1 MKVVEGNV
9 ERVSVCDL
17 RVVGR
22 AWPYM
27 HENAA
32 AIDAHWQA
40 RTAAN
45 PRMFNGRIYVLASS
59 DACPGRFSGE
69 LIKVDFKSFLHWK
82 DSGYPDAGVHDVFG
96 SALIRSAEGHVL
108 LGRQRAGN
116 LNAGLAYPPGGFIDE
131 RDVGDGLSIDI
142 RSSTARELA
151 EETGLDPRDF
161 AIAPGYWL
169 TRIGPMVSFACEF
182 RSPLGS
188 RELRAA
194 ALHAMGSAP
203 DDELADLVVVRGV
216 ADLDG
221 TVAPFARALVA
232 AVFAADASGKA
243 GG

>member
-1 MKVVEGNV
+1 MAEGNV

-27 HENAA
+27 REHAA
-32 AIDAHWQA
+32 AIDAHWQV
-40 RTAAN
+40 RKAAS
-45 PRMFNGRIYVLASS
+45 PRMFNGRIYVLGGCEAR
-59 DACPGRFSGE
+59 PGGFSGE
-69 LIKVDFKSFLHWK
+69 LIAVDFKSFLHWK
-82 DSGYPDAGVHDVFG
+82 DSGYPDAGVRDVFG

-116 LNAGLAYPPGGFIDE
+116 INAGLAYPPGGFIDE
-131 RDVGDGLSIDI
+131 RDVGDDGAIDI
-142 RSSTARELA
+142 RASTARELA
-151 EETGLDPRDF
+151 EETGLDPGGF
-161 AIAPGYWL
+161 TTAPGYWL

-182 RSPLGS
+182 RSTLSS
-188 RELRAA
+188 RQLRAA
-194 ALHAMGSAP
+194 ALHAMASAP
-203 DDELADLVVVRGV
+203 EDELTDIVVVRQE
-216 ADLDG
+216 ADLDD